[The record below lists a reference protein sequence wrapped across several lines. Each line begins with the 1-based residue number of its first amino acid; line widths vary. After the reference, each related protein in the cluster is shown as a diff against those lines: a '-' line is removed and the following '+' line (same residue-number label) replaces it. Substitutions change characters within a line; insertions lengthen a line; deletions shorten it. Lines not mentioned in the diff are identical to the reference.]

1 MVFKQFYLIIYNI
14 LILFIL
20 LLAEGPKKIYI
31 NITKVELNYNR
42 FRAGLNDN
50 GQMVSHAIRVSD
62 RI

>member
-31 NITKVELNYNR
+31 NITKEN
-42 FRAGLNDN
+42 FE
-50 GQMVSHAIRVSD
+50 
-62 RI
+62 